1 MICYLLSSL
10 LNNFITSP
18 PFISSKYRCSPQQI
32 LHKLLDGYR
41 SPSTL
46 HTSCTNFVNQKFKE
60 RAFISVMHVSKL
72 STVSKSTWTPLLP
85 RSHILSFSN
94 FATPW
99 KFSPLISYGV
109 SLISAHSWPN
119 NLLPHASFSVV
130 EILALIELVSS
141 KTTAT
146 SLQAL
151 ENASAWFK
159 PGSHLS

>member
-10 LNNFITSP
+10 LNNFIASP

-32 LHKLLDGYR
+32 LYKLLDGYR

-72 STVSKSTWTPLLP
+72 STVSKSTWKPASSSLAYFIFLEFCHSLNIFTAHFVWYLVDFGTLLAKQSSSSCLVFGC
-85 RSHILSFSN
+85 RNSRFE
-94 FATPW
+94 
-99 KFSPLISYGV
+99 LI
-109 SLISAHSWPN
+109 
-119 NLLPHASFSVV
+119 
-130 EILALIELVSS
+130 SS

-151 ENASAWFK
+151 ENASAWFRFYNI
-159 PGSHLS
+159 